1 MDPAR
6 AQAMELARRLRGA
19 GFTAWFAGG
28 CVRDRLLGRMPKD
41 YDIATDARPE
51 QVAALFS
58 GARLVGA
65 HFGVVVVPRAGIE
78 HEIATFRSDGEYRD
92 GRRPEG
98 VVFATAEEDA
108 RRRDFTI
115 NGLFEDPES
124 GEIMDSVGGRADLD
138 ARVLRAIGDP
148 DRRFDEDHLRL
159 LRAVRFAT
167 ELDGFS
173 IEPVTWD
180 ALRRHAS
187 SVARIAPERVRAE
200 LSRIFLAPRRLH
212 GFDLLADSG
221 LLGVVLP
228 ELLDLQGC
236 DQPPQ
241 FHPEGDVW
249 VHTRIMLGML
259 APDAPEELVWAVL
272 LHDIAK
278 PATRTV
284 DETGRIRFNGHDRVG
299 AEMTEAILRR
309 LRFPNDT
316 IEPVTEMVR
325 QHMNY
330 IHVQHMRVAKLK
342 RFMARPT
349 FPLELELHRV
359 DCASSNGL
367 MDNYDFLREKMEEF
381 SAAPLVPP
389 RLVDGRDIMAMG
401 IPAGPEVGRLLGE
414 IETLQLEG
422 VLCDREAALEWL
434 REMARASHLG
444 DRERE
449 N

>member
-1 MDPAR
+1 MESAR
-6 AQAMELARRLRGA
+6 EEAVALARRLRGA
-19 GFTAWFAGG
+19 GFIAWFAGG
-28 CVRDRLLGRMPKD
+28 CVRDRLLGREPKD

-65 HFGVVVVPRAGIE
+65 HFGVVIVPRNGVE
-78 HEIATFRSDGEYRD
+78 HEIATFRSDGEYHD
-92 GRRPEG
+92 GRHPEG
-98 VVFATAEEDA
+98 VVFSTAEEDA
-108 RRRDFTI
+108 QRRDFTI
-115 NGLFEDPES
+115 NGLFEDPET
-124 GEIMDSVGGRADLD
+124 GEIIDHVGGRADLEK
-138 ARVLRAIGDP
+138 RVLRAIGDP
-148 DRRFDEDHLRL
+148 DKRFEEDHLRL

-167 ELDGFS
+167 ELDGFA
-173 IEPVTWD
+173 IEAGTRE
-180 ALRRHAS
+180 AIRRHAP
-187 SVARIAPERVRAE
+187 SVARISPERVRAE
-200 LSRIFLAPRRLH
+200 LSRIFVHARRVV
-212 GFDLLADSG
+212 GFDLLAESG

-228 ELLDLQGC
+228 EMLDLQGC

-249 VHTRIMLGML
+249 VHTRIMLGLL

-278 PATRTV
+278 PATRTI
-284 DETGRIRFNGHDRVG
+284 DETGRIRFNGHDRLG
-299 AEMTEAILRR
+299 AEMTESILRR

-316 IEPVTEMVR
+316 IEPVAEMVR

-330 IHVQHMRVAKLK
+330 MHVQDMRVAKLK

-349 FPLELELHRV
+349 FPVELELHRL

-389 RLVDGRDIMAMG
+389 RLVDGRDILALG
-401 IPAGPEVGRLLGE
+401 IPPGPEVGRWLGE

-422 VLCDREAALEWL
+422 RLADRETALTWL
-434 REMARASHLG
+434 RENASPPRHGL
-444 DRERE
+444 
-449 N
+449 

>member
-1 MDPAR
+1 MDSAR
-6 AQAMELARRLRGA
+6 EQALALARRLRGA

-28 CVRDRLLGRMPKD
+28 CVRDRLLGRTPKD

-51 QVAALFS
+51 QVAELFS

-65 HFGVVVVPRAGIE
+65 HFGVVVVPRDGRE
-78 HEIATFRSDGEYRD
+78 HEIATFRTDGEYHD

-98 VVFATAEEDA
+98 VAFATAEEDA

-115 NGLFEDPES
+115 NGLFEDPGS
-124 GEIMDSVGGRADLD
+124 GEIIDHVGGRVDLD
-138 ARVLRAIGDP
+138 HRVLRAIGDP
-148 DRRFDEDHLRL
+148 DQRFAEDHLRL

-167 ELDGFS
+167 ELEGFT
-173 IEPVTWD
+173 IEPATWD
-180 ALRRHAS
+180 AVCRHAPS
-187 SVARIAPERVRAE
+187 IARIAPERIRSE
-200 LSRIFLAPRRLH
+200 LSRIFSHARRLL
-212 GFDLLADSG
+212 GFDLLAESG
-221 LLGVVLP
+221 LLDVILP
-228 ELLDLQGC
+228 EMSALRGC

-249 VHTRIMLGML
+249 THTRVMLGML
-259 APDAPEELVWAVL
+259 APDSPEQLVWAVL
-272 LHDIAK
+272 LHDIGK

-284 DETGRIRFNGHDRVG
+284 DEDGRIRFNGHDRVG
-299 AEMTEAILRR
+299 TEMTERILRR

-330 IHVQHMRVAKLK
+330 MHVQNMRVAKLK

-349 FPLELELHRV
+349 FPIELELHRV

-367 MDNYDFLREKMEEF
+367 MDNHDFLRAKIEEF
-381 SAAPLVPP
+381 SSAPLVPP
-389 RLVDGRDIMAMG
+389 RLLDGRDIMGMG
-401 IPAGPEVGRLLGE
+401 WKAGPEVGRILRE

-422 VLCDREAALEWL
+422 KLTDRDGALDWL
-434 REMARASHLG
+434 RENASPPRHGL
-444 DRERE
+444 
-449 N
+449 

>member
-1 MDPAR
+1 
-6 AQAMELARRLRGA
+6 MELARRLRGA
-19 GFTAWFAGG
+19 GFIAWFAGG
-28 CVRDRLLGRMPKD
+28 CVRDRLLGRVPKD

-65 HFGVVVVPRAGIE
+65 HFGVVVVPRNGVE
-78 HEIATFRSDGEYRD
+78 HEIATFRSDGEYHD

-98 VVFATAEEDA
+98 VVFSTDEEDA
-108 RRRDFTI
+108 QRRDFTI
-115 NGLFEDPES
+115 NGLFEDPET
-124 GEIMDSVGGRADLD
+124 GEIIDHVGGRADLD
-138 ARVLRAIGDP
+138 QRVLRAIGDP
-148 DRRFDEDHLRL
+148 DKRFAEDHLRL

-167 ELDGFS
+167 ELEGFE
-173 IEPVTWD
+173 IESATWE
-180 ALRRHAS
+180 AVRRHAPLI
-187 SVARIAPERVRAE
+187 ARIAPERVRME
-200 LSRIFLAPRRLH
+200 LSRIFAHPRRVV
-212 GFDLLADSG
+212 GFDLLAASG
-221 LLGVVLP
+221 LLAVVLP
-228 ELLDLQGC
+228 EMLDLKGC

-284 DETGRIRFNGHDRVG
+284 DETGRIRFNGHDRLG
-299 AEMTEAILRR
+299 AEMTQAILRR

-330 IHVQHMRVAKLK
+330 MHVKDMRVAKLK
-342 RFMARPT
+342 RFMARPI
-349 FPLELELHRV
+349 FPVELELHRI

-389 RLVDGRDIMAMG
+389 RLVDGRDIMGLG
-401 IPAGPEVGRLLGE
+401 IPSGPEVGRLLGE

-422 VLCDREAALEWL
+422 KLTDRQAALEWL
-434 REMARASHLG
+434 GENASPFPEDQQRG
-444 DRERE
+444 
-449 N
+449 